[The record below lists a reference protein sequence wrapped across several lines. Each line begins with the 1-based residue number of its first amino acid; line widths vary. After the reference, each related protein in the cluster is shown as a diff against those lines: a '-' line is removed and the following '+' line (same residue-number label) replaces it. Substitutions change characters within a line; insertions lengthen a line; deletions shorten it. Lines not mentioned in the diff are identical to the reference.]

1 MEWSNISLYNSN
13 ALPNLALQIEQQD
26 KNVNM
31 TMLNIDQTL
40 TLYGVILLTWNC
52 WHIGHDNNTNIFKI
66 LLNIVKAIERKHISH
81 VYYYPREMQLD
92 VWPNIHNQCH

>member
-13 ALPNLALQIEQQD
+13 ALPNLPLQIEQQD
-26 KNVNM
+26 KNVNK

-66 LLNIVKAIERKHISH
+66 LLNIVKAIKRKHISH
-81 VYYYPREMQLD
+81 AIQEKCNWMYDQYSQPMPL
-92 VWPNIHNQCH
+92 I